1 MAKIFVIENSPRP
14 NKKLT
19 RVIKNI
25 LLINRDTVELSMPKV
40 EEVTTKPTKITPIK
54 VDNM

>member
-14 NKKLT
+14 NKKLS

-25 LLINRDTVELSMPKV
+25 FHINRETVELSLPKV
-40 EEVTTKPTKITPIK
+40 EEVTTKPTKITPLK
-54 VDNM
+54 VENI